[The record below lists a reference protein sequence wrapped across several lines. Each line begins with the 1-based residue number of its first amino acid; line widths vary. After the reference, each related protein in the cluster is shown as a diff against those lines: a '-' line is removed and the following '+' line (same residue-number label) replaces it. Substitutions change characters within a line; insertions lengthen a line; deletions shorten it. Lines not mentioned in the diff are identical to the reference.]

1 MWNAPFLLTSE
12 PFPSVWKTVSDVEPL
27 NRFVYFRKFSFFFFT
42 TFLKNVWTFGTS
54 NERKV
59 MWNVGEKR
67 NITNKIILTKNCSDI
82 LSKNSSYIFRC
93 IFGEYAARTQN
104 LLKYLSKRLF
114 TFYSNKLSMYKIKRH
129 LHVSLV

>member
-1 MWNAPFLLTSE
+1 MKCTFSVNIRTFSE
-12 PFPSVWKTVSDVEPL
+12 RLKNCLGRWTVKSFCLFPQVQ
-27 NRFVYFRKFSFFFFT
+27 FFFFYNI
-42 TFLKNVWTFGTS
+42 FKNVWTFGTS